1 MSALRVVCNQV
12 SNPHAAVMKG
22 CTLEICERCGQS
34 VWLSPATAITV
45 QEAMALNPEWT
56 HREIICVP
64 CASQVAEKILLMPPS
79 PGQVAE
85 IKAEVARRN
94 A

>member
-12 SNPHAAVMKG
+12 SNPRATVMTG
-22 CTLEICERCGQS
+22 SMIEICEKCGQS

-45 QEAMALNPEWT
+45 QEAMALNPDWSR
-56 HREIICVP
+56 REIICVP
-64 CASQVAEKILLMPPS
+64 CASEVTEKILLMAPS